1 MNRDDRE
8 KLEWK
13 GKLKYQLLRI
23 NEGIHNVVQEEKD
36 RKTVITYLIA
46 AAIVWLLLNTFIL
59 PDASN
64 PLKVYFLFIIGLLY
78 FIVVILGF
86 LICLMLIGT
95 PKGAYEINEQLYRAG
110 LTNHAG
116 ESPLLLRRYTIS
128 GEVDTTVL
136 EFDMNGIPLPK
147 WQDEQE
153 RIETALDVY
162 VTKMKLGEN
171 KRRILLYTVTGDA
184 ELPEVIH
191 WKDEYL
197 SEKDFELVLG
207 YSFGEKVKVNLSKV
221 PHLLIGGS
229 TGSGK
234 SVLLKSLLMQS
245 VKKDAKVYISDF
257 KGGIDFAPIWHEK
270 CTFITQEAAL
280 LDTLTAI
287 VQELENRK
295 RLLKECGCA
304 NISEYNRTNNTTLKR
319 ILFACDEVA
328 ELLDKTGLSK
338 EQKELISKIEQH
350 LSTIARQGR
359 AFGIHLILATQRP
372 DANIL
377 SGQIKN
383 NIDYRVCGRADNVLS
398 QIILDNTDAAER
410 VPKDSQGLFLNHEG
424 VLFRGYLFDEKN
436 AFTEGKKG

>member
-1 MNRDDRE
+1 MNRDDHE

-23 NEGIHNVVQEEKD
+23 NEGIHKVVQEEKD

-95 PKGAYEINEQLYRAG
+95 PKGSYEINEQLYRAG

-171 KRRILLYTVTGDA
+171 KRRILLHTVAGDA
-184 ELPEVIH
+184 GLPEVIH

-197 SEKDFELVLG
+197 SRNDFELVLG
-207 YSFGEKVKVNLSKV
+207 YSFGESLKINLAKV

-245 VKKDAKVYISDF
+245 IKKDAKVYIADF
-257 KGGIDFAPIWHEK
+257 KGGVDFAPIWHEK

-280 LDTLTAI
+280 LDTLTTI

-295 RLLKECGCA
+295 RLLKDCGCA
-304 NISEYNRTNNTTLKR
+304 NISEYNRTNNTPLKR

-383 NIDYRVCGRADNVLS
+383 NLDYRVCGRADNVLS
-398 QIILDNTDAAER
+398 QIILDNTDAADKIQ
-410 VPKDSQGLFLNHEG
+410 KDSQGLFLNHEG

>member
-1 MNRDDRE
+1 MNNDDKE
-8 KLEWK
+8 ILEYK
-13 GKLKYQLLRI
+13 GKLKYQFLRMKT
-23 NEGIHNVVQEEKD
+23 GISEVMHQ
-36 RKTVITYLIA
+36 RKAQKTIVTYLIIA
-46 AAIVWLLLNTFIL
+46 TLLWIL
-59 PDASN
+59 FNAFVIPDSYN
-64 PLKVYFLFIIGLLY
+64 PVKIIFQLIAGTIYSLVATIGLLATL
-78 FIVVILGF
+78 V
-86 LICLMLIGT
+86 LIGT
-95 PKGAYEINEQLYRAG
+95 PKGAYQINEDLWRIG

-116 ESPLLLRRYTIS
+116 ESPLLLRRYTIP

-162 VTKMKLGEN
+162 VTKIKLGEN
-171 KRRILLYTVTGDA
+171 KRRILLHTVAGDA
-184 ELPEVIH
+184 GLPEVIH

-197 SEKDFELVLG
+197 SRNDFELVLG
-207 YSFGEKVKVNLSKV
+207 YSFGETLKINLAKV

-245 VKKDAKVYISDF
+245 IKKDAEVYISDF
-257 KGGIDFAPIWHEK
+257 KGGVDFAPIWHEK
-270 CTFITQEAAL
+270 CTFITKETAL
-280 LDTLTAI
+280 LDTLTSI

-295 RLLKECGCA
+295 RLLKDCGCA
-304 NISEYNRTNNTTLKR
+304 NIGEYNHTNNTTLKR

-359 AFGIHLILATQRP
+359 AFGIHLMLATQRP

-383 NIDYRVCGRADNVLS
+383 NLDYRVCGRADNVLS
-398 QIILDNTDAAER
+398 QIILDNTDAADKIQ
-410 VPKDSQGLFLNHEG
+410 KDSQGLFLNHEG

-436 AFTEGKKG
+436 TFTEGKKG